1 MQSITTSDE
10 LKNAIQILEFDQQV
24 REQQLKE
31 HVYLAIESLKPVNL
45 IKSTIHEVV
54 SSPHLIDNVLGVAMG
69 LTSGYI
75 SKKIVL
81 GKSVNVIRK
90 LFGTLLQFG
99 ITNVVAQNSES
110 IKTFG
115 QSIYQYFQRIKKQ
128 NRPTP

>member
-1 MQSITTSDE
+1 MQSITTIAE

-99 ITNVVAQNSES
+99 ITNVVVQNSES

>member
-1 MQSITTSDE
+1 MQPITTSDE

-45 IKSTIHEVV
+45 IKSTIHDVV
-54 SSPHLIDNVLGVAMG
+54 SSPYLIDNLLGAAMG

-90 LFGTLLQFG
+90 LFGSLLQFG

-115 QSIYQYFQRIKKQ
+115 QSIYQYFQQSRKIK
-128 NRPTP
+128 

>member
-1 MQSITTSDE
+1 MQPITTSDE
-10 LKNAIQILEFDQQV
+10 LKNAIQILEFDQQL
-24 REQQLKE
+24 RGQQLKE

-45 IKSTIHEVV
+45 IKSTIHNVV
-54 SSPHLIDNVLGVAMG
+54 SSPYLIDNLLGVAMG
-69 LTSGYI
+69 LTSGYV

>member
-1 MQSITTSDE
+1 MQSITTSNE
-10 LKNAIQILEFDQQV
+10 LKNAIQILEFDQQI

-31 HVYLAIESLKPVNL
+31 QVYLTIESLKPVNL
-45 IKSTIHEVV
+45 IKSTLHKVV
-54 SSPHLIDNVLGVAMG
+54 SSPYLINSLLGVTMG
-69 LTSGYI
+69 LTSGYM

-99 ITNVVAQNSES
+99 ITNVVAQNSKS

-115 QSIYQYFQRIKKQ
+115 QSIYQYFQHRKKR
-128 NRPTP
+128 NRPAP

>member
-90 LFGTLLQFG
+90 LIGTLLQFG

-115 QSIYQYFQRIKKQ
+115 QSIYQYFQQRRKVK
-128 NRPTP
+128 